1 MLKLFDPIRDFSF
14 LSIALRILFT
24 CISAGL
30 IGYERGLEGR
40 AAGFRTH
47 ILVALGA
54 CIVMCVDQY
63 LVTMINPN
71 ADPARLGAQV
81 INGIGFLG
89 VGLAFGC
96 GYFEGGFLAAVTMLI
111 VLSVLHKVEGHTSTL
126 VGMELLIEIEKSD
139 DIPCLLKTIKLC
151 GIKVANI
158 TINDAPQGAS
168 KGHLEV
174 RLSLLV
180 GRNFDASHLLDEL
193 AFHMPVVKF
202 EEL

>member
-1 MLKLFDPIRDFSF
+1 
-14 LSIALRILFT
+14 
-24 CISAGL
+24 
-30 IGYERGLEGR
+30 
-40 AAGFRTH
+40 
-47 ILVALGA
+47 
-54 CIVMCVDQY
+54 MCVDQY

-89 VGLAFGC
+89 AGTILANGKRVTGLTTAAGLWTMACVGLAFGC
-96 GYFEGGFLAAVTMLI
+96 GYFEGGFLATVTMLI
-111 VLSVLHKVEGHTSTL
+111 VLIVLHKVEGHTSTL

-139 DIPCLLKTIKLC
+139 DIPYLLKTIKLC

-193 AFHMPVVKF
+193 AFHIPVVKF